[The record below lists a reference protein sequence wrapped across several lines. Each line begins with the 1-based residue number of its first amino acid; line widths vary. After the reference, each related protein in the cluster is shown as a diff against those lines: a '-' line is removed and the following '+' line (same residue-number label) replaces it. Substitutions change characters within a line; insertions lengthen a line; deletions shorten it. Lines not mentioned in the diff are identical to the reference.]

1 MFKFFAIV
9 RTQILTKWINIK
21 KKEENGG
28 EKEKWEN
35 LDEKN

>member
-1 MFKFFAIV
+1 M
-9 RTQILTKWINIK
+9 NIK

-35 LDEKN
+35 LDEKNNIKMWIF